1 MKFYNDQ
8 KSLSRKMAQSKEINV
23 DYEQEIEHSE
33 KLNNKSKKKIKWK
46 EMLLMTVMMK

>member
-8 KSLSRKMAQSKEINV
+8 KSLTGKMALSKEIHVN
-23 DYEQEIEHSE
+23 YKQEIEQSE